1 MVILFFA
8 HGAKEFLNEVIFAV
22 LSYYQHHRVGEH
34 QVVIYTDNEAYFRQ
48 WLPEE
53 VTYVAVDADLMKAW
67 RGRQDYLHRA
77 KIKVIQDAIDRY
89 PKEYII
95 FIDSDTYFKDNISS
109 LKDKIDEGYAIMH
122 FKEKPFKEA
131 KEHRTIVAYLEAH
144 HHIIETETLKINVD
158 KNQFMGNSGVIG
170 LPPGAGALV
179 ENVLSVNDL
188 LYPELKLI
196 FTEQLAFTLV
206 LAAQYPIYEAKPL
219 IWHYFYF
226 KAFRGV
232 IDSFLKENKGK
243 PFKELVRLS
252 SAYNPERMGKEREVY
267 MNLNFWQKLWWKISK
282 GRRWKIIEPS
292 VEDPS

>member
-34 QVVIYTDNEAYFRQ
+34 KVVIYTDNEVYLRQ

-53 VTYVAVDADLMKAW
+53 VTYVAVDADLMKMW
-67 RGRQDYLHRA
+67 RGTQDYLHRA

-109 LKDKIDEGYAIMH
+109 LKNKIEKGYAIMH

-131 KEHRTIVAYLEAH
+131 KEHHTIVAYLELH
-144 HHIIETETLKINVD
+144 HHIIETETLKIKVD

-179 ENVLSVNDL
+179 ENVLRVNDL

-206 LAAQYPIYEAKPL
+206 LAAQYPIYEAKLL
-219 IWHYFYF
+219 ICHYWYF

-232 IDSFLKENKGK
+232 INTFLQENEGKSFE
-243 PFKELVRLS
+243 ELVRLS
-252 SAYNPERMGKEREVY
+252 AAYNPERMGSEKLAY
-267 MNLNFWQKLWWKISK
+267 KQMNFWQKLYYKIK
-282 GRRWKIIEPS
+282 NRGQKS
-292 VEDPS
+292 VISGQL